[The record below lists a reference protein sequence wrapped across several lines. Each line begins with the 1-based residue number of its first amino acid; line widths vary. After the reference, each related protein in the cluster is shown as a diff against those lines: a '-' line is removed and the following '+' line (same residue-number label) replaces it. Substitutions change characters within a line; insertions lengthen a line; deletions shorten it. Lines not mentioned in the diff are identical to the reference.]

1 MEPLPFFMDSIVHY
15 LLTHDRPVVAVAGNK
30 ARLPLFTRRFAYL
43 LGMWLAQEGV
53 TLRVSPCRGFA
64 AWLLKGWKSVTDQP
78 PELYLAFRK
87 QQGYTASV
95 YASRASSEVAE
106 ALNPNFSR
114 LSGVEKMLAST
125 HVEAVLGRDHCTP
138 ADCLLYFVKDG
149 ATTHEDVDGNTGV
162 WSYALLAASH
172 CRDAGLP
179 IALFQAGDH
188 TLVKETLAWL
198 RSHPNRAIAAKAL
211 ALTEKLSP
219 GPAGFTGA
227 SRWTT

>member
-1 MEPLPFFMDSIVHY
+1 MRQRA
-15 LLTHDRPVVAVAGNK
+15 THLHDAAYDVLVV
-30 ARLPLFTRRFAYL
+30 
-43 LGMWLAQEGV
+43 
-53 TLRVSPCRGFA
+53 
-64 AWLLKGWKSVTDQP
+64 
-78 PELYLAFRK
+78 
-87 QQGYTASV
+87 
-95 YASRASSEVAE
+95 
-106 ALNPNFSR
+106 
-114 LSGVEKMLAST
+114 
-125 HVEAVLGRDHCTP
+125 
-138 ADCLLYFVKDG
+138 
-149 ATTHEDVDGNTGV
+149 
-162 WSYALLAASH
+162 LAASH